1 MIRQLTRLIAPL
13 AVAVSTMAGFA
24 ATADAK
30 PYQVVRC
37 SSGNVCLIK
46 DRATYTNGYTYVYLY
61 AHGKHYTYYNM
72 SYSQDGQ
79 SVRKYVPVRAGGPSE
94 EVGIKVPKGQFK
106 LLRIQACT
114 LNGTA
119 KTCTRMMYIG
129 FTA

>member
-1 MIRQLTRLIAPL
+1 MIRTLTRLIAPL
-13 AVAVSTMAGFA
+13 AVAVSTMAGLA

-37 SSGNVCLIK
+37 SGKVCLIK
-46 DRATYTNGYTYVYLY
+46 DKATYTNGHTFVYLY
-61 AHGKHYTYYNM
+61 SHGSNFTYYNM

-79 SVRKYVPVRAGGPSE
+79 AVRKYVPVRAGGASE

-114 LNGTA
+114 VSGAT
-119 KTCTRMMYIG
+119 KTCSRTMYIG

>member
-37 SSGNVCLIK
+37 SGKVCLIK
-46 DRATYTNGYTYVYLY
+46 DRATYANGHTYVYLY
-61 AHGKHYTYYNM
+61 AHGAKFTYYTM
-72 SYSQDGQ
+72 AYTQDGQ
-79 SVRKYVPVRAGGPSE
+79 AVRKYVPIRAGGPSE

-114 LNGTA
+114 LSGGT
-119 KTCTRMMYIG
+119 KTCTRTMYIG